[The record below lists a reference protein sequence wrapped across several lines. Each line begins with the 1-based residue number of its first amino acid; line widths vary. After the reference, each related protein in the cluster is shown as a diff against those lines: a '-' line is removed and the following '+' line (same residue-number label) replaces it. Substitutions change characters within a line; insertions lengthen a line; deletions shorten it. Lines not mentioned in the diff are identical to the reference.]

1 VVTLPRA
8 AMTGARRDLIQRMLL
23 DACEPD
29 TRLVVELGAG
39 GGINLLN
46 LWLWGGPLVPYYALE
61 PAEAGRETAAM
72 LAALEPKLDLT
83 TLPYDYEHPRYDELP
98 RVGHAL
104 VFTVHSVE
112 QVTELPREAITG
124 LFELGDRVTGLHFEP
139 VGWQIVDHPD
149 EAAYEYA
156 QRQLYNRNLWP
167 LLKELEAAGELRID
181 TVTPDLFGDKSKNP
195 GTLIVWSRG

>member
-1 VVTLPRA
+1 
-8 AMTGARRDLIQRMLL
+8 MTGARRDLIQRMLL

-61 PAEAGRETAAM
+61 PAETGRETAAM

-98 RVGHAL
+98 RVGGHAL

-124 LFELGDRVTGLHFEP
+124 LFELGARVTGLHFEP
-139 VGWQIVDHPD
+139 VGWQVVDEPD
-149 EAAYEYA
+149 EAASEYA

-167 LLKELEAAGELRID
+167 LLKELEAAGELAIEA
-181 TVTPDLFGDKSKNP
+181 VQPDLFGDKSKNP